1 MSLFNTPES
10 KADLQNWIASTNE
23 PMATIAAGMT
33 EQFIL
38 SQCEFNKLIPIISDS
53 FLTKSLPSDLNLAS
67 SECHDIY
74 DFIEEHVEDAF
85 EHMLPETIFE
95 LIENIASDIHHKI
108 RSAK

>member
-33 EQFIL
+33 EQYLL
-38 SQCEFNKLIPIISDS
+38 SQCEFNKLVPVISDS
-53 FLTKSLPSDLNLAS
+53 FLTESLPSNFHEL
-67 SECHDIY
+67 ECYDIY
-74 DFIEEHVEDAF
+74 EFIEDHMEEEF
-85 EHMLPETIFE
+85 EHMLPESIFE
-95 LIENIASDIHHKI
+95 MIENIASNIHRKI

>member
-10 KADLQNWIASTNE
+10 KSDLQAWIASTNE

-53 FLTKSLPSDLNLAS
+53 FLTKSLPSDFSDL
-67 SECHDIY
+67 ECYDIY
-74 DFIEEHVEDAF
+74 EFIEEHMEEDF
-85 EHMLPETIFE
+85 EHMLPESIFE
-95 LIENIASDIHHKI
+95 MIENIASNIHHKI
-108 RSAK
+108 RRAK

>member
-10 KADLQNWIASTNE
+10 KADLQSWIASTNE

-38 SQCEFNKLIPIISDS
+38 SQCEFNKLIPTISAS
-53 FLTKSLPSDLNLAS
+53 FLTESLPSNFHEL
-67 SECHDIY
+67 ECYDIY
-74 DFIEEHVEDAF
+74 EFIEDHMEEEF
-85 EHMLPETIFE
+85 EHMLPESIFE
-95 LIENIASDIHHKI
+95 MIENIASNIHHKI

>member
-10 KADLQNWIASTNE
+10 KSDLQEWIKSTNE

-33 EQFIL
+33 EQYLL
-38 SQCEFNKLIPIISDS
+38 SQCEFNKLIPVISWQ
-53 FLTKSLPSDLNLAS
+53 FLTQAIPDNFTDL
-67 SECHDIY
+67 ECHDIY
-74 DFIEEHVEDAF
+74 DFIEEHITEDF

-95 LIENIASDIHHKI
+95 MIENIASDIHHKI

>member
-10 KADLQNWIASTNE
+10 KSDLQAWIKSTNE

-38 SQCEFNKLIPIISDS
+38 SQCEFSKLIPVISAQ
-53 FLTKSLPSDLNLAS
+53 FLTQSIPDNFNDM
-67 SECHDIY
+67 ECHDIY
-74 DFIEEHVEDAF
+74 EFIEDHMEEEF
-85 EHMLPETIFE
+85 EHMLPESIFE
-95 LIENIASDIHHKI
+95 MIENIASNIHHKI